1 MSRCGPRP
9 RQRRA
14 AAAAAQSPDMN
25 TRGKEAACT
34 SARTRTRRRERA
46 ARSVYIGTNAD
57 AKTRAAARGDMTNES
72 DGLAFGLS
80 NDPDG

>member
-1 MSRCGPRP
+1 
-9 RQRRA
+9 
-14 AAAAAQSPDMN
+14 MN
-25 TRGKEAACT
+25 THGKEAACT

-46 ARSVYIGTNAD
+46 AR
-57 AKTRAAARGDMTNES
+57 GDMNNES

>member
-1 MSRCGPRP
+1 MQVRATAT
-9 RQRRA
+9 A
-14 AAAAAQSPDMN
+14 AACGGSCGAVPDMN
-25 TRGKEAACT
+25 THGKEAACT

-46 ARSVYIGTNAD
+46 AR
-57 AKTRAAARGDMTNES
+57 GDMHNES